1 MAEGTTPR
9 GAVSA
14 LLRTTTSSTTASDGG
29 VGDSLECLVS
39 AVDELK
45 RSMGMGE
52 GVDLTA
58 IEQFIARL
66 RQENAEFRQ
75 YAEQAI
81 LVRLGRRLCERRVC
95 RQRRGAGT
103 QGIDSAACW
112 LLQCPERCLAAQRAG
127 GCRLPS
133 RCPHLHTRPM
143 QPFMPAECRLP
154 AAVRSSAEGGA
165 G

>member
-14 LLRTTTSSTTASDGG
+14 LLRTTTASTTASDGG

-66 RQENAEFRQ
+66 RQENEEFRQ

-95 RQRRGAGT
+95 RQRRGLARTALIVLPVGCYNVR
-103 QGIDSAACW
+103 SVAW
-112 LLQCPERCLAAQRAG
+112 LRSVPVGADC
-127 GCRLPS
+127 
-133 RCPHLHTRPM
+133 
-143 QPFMPAECRLP
+143 P
-154 AAVRSSAEGGA
+154 AAARTTVHACRMPLACCSPHKR
-165 G
+165 